1 VGLISL
7 LQLAAMLLATLVI
20 ASLALLFGLLGWDR
34 LAFAQV
40 RAWAGALHGITGVRS
55 RGHDLHKVPTEGSYV
70 VIANHASH
78 LDGPALVAALPH
90 PMYFVIKK
98 ELARIP
104 LWGVAA
110 VKIGFIAIDRADSQ
124 QARARMDEAVKTVR
138 SGRRIIVFAEGTRSA
153 DGRLH
158 PFRKGGFHLAIDAG
172 VPVLPVAINGS
183 HRLYPKGAKRV
194 QPGVV
199 DVLVCDPIP
208 TEGLTKADVSA
219 LAERART
226 AILDKRRMDPDFP
239 GDAAEAEGPVESAAT
254 PPEQELNVEL

>member
-1 VGLISL
+1 VGFIPL
-7 LQLAAMLLATLVI
+7 LQLLAMLLATLVI
-20 ASLALLFGLLGWDR
+20 ANLALLFGVLGWDR

-40 RAWAGALHGITGVRS
+40 RAWAGVLNLITRVRP
-55 RGHDLHKVPTEGSYV
+55 RGHDLHKVPTDGSYV

-90 PMYFVIKK
+90 PMYFVIKQ

-124 QARARMDEAVKTVR
+124 QARARMDEAIESVR

-153 DGRLH
+153 DGRLQR
-158 PFRKGGFHLAIDAG
+158 FKKGGFHLAVDAG

-183 HRLYPKGAKRV
+183 HSLYPKGGKRV
-194 QPGVV
+194 RPGVV
-199 DVLVCDPIP
+199 DVIVCDPIP
-208 TEGLTKADVSA
+208 TGDLTKADVPA
-219 LAERART
+219 LTERARA
-226 AILDKRRMDPDFP
+226 AIFEKRRLDPDFL
-239 GDAAEAEGPVESAAT
+239 GDTAEVEAPLESTAT
-254 PPEQELNVEL
+254 PPKRELKVES